1 MHPNILFRDG
11 KNFQEEFQVC
21 AFDGQSMSSDFEE
34 IGGTNVRSF
43 NAILN
48 CQYASEKPFR
58 DCWKTDRTNVQELNL
73 EYYDIF

>member
-48 CQYASEKPFR
+48 C
-58 DCWKTDRTNVQELNL
+58 
-73 EYYDIF
+73 